1 MKKILLS
8 LFVIT
13 IMVSCNKPEIK
24 KEVKVEK
31 RVPIVKT
38 EELKLDE
45 ISEKIKLA
53 GDVIASNSVD
63 IYPDVPG
70 KVDRLIVHEGDYV
83 KKGDVVAYIDR
94 NKPGMNF
101 ALSPVESPITGT
113 ITQVIG
119 KVGSMAAQSVPLFK
133 IGTLNELDIVTN
145 ISERDINR
153 VELGLNADIFTET
166 YPDIKFTATVNKLN
180 PVVNPITRTMKTVLK
195 LNNNKDKLKPG
206 MFVDIELTTKHRSKT
221 IVINKE
227 HIIYRNGESFIWKYL
242 DEKVYLTPVTFGL
255 ENEQFVEVL
264 TGIKA
269 GDFIV
274 TGGFTYLEEGLKVK
288 VLDNEEVK

>member
-83 KKGDVVAYIDR
+83 KKGDIVAYIDR